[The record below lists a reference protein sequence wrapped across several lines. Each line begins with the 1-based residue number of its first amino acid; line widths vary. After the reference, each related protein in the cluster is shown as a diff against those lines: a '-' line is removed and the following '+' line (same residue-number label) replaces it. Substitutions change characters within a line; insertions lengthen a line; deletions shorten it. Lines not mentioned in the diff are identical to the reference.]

1 VIFKNS
7 TVVKRNLFFRFAL
20 MAVFPDQGAAINS
33 VPTRWSS
40 LSGQRLI
47 SLTKDYPHQLV
58 IDKQLAKT
66 GVVCR
71 RGHVVKLLE
80 TQIALVEAREGI
92 AIIPS
97 FGMQACRNR
106 KVTMS
111 ALVDPVVNLD
121 FYQISNRGSRLSE
134 GSKKFS
140 GFLKTYIANWAGSST
155 IQ

>member
-1 VIFKNS
+1 
-7 TVVKRNLFFRFAL
+7 

-33 VPTRWSS
+33 APTRWSS

-58 IDKQLAKT
+58 IDKQLRKE

-71 RGHVVKLLE
+71 HGQIVKLLD
-80 TQIALVEAREGI
+80 TQIALVEANEGI

-97 FGMQACRNR
+97 FGMLPCLNR

-111 ALVDPVVNLD
+111 AQFTGNCRWPA
-121 FYQISNRGSRLSE
+121 E
-134 GSKKFS
+134 P
-140 GFLKTYIANWAGSST
+140 
-155 IQ
+155 